1 MTTAKPAAPAT
12 RDADA
17 ELEALF
23 AAINDVI
30 LVLDAEGRY
39 VKIAPTN
46 PSLLYRPAG
55 ELLGKTL
62 REVFDPAQAEQFMEY
77 IRTALEART
86 TVHFEYS
93 LSIAGHEVWF
103 SGAISPMSGDQ
114 VVLVGRDITERKR
127 AAERLRASEQ
137 RFRAL
142 VEHSSDVI
150 MLLGSDGAILYASQ
164 STQPVLGYA
173 STENVGR
180 SAFDLVH
187 PDDRARALDLFGEL
201 MQRPGDLVRTELR
214 ALHKD
219 GSWRHLEAIGVNRLD
234 DASIGAIVVNYRDIT
249 DRERTERDLRET
261 LSLLNATFEST
272 ADGILVV
279 DLAGHIV
286 SFNRTFAELW
296 RIPDSI
302 LEAKD
307 SAPTLA
313 FVLEQL
319 ADPAG
324 FLSKIRELYARPDAS
339 SFDVLTF
346 KDGRIYE
353 RFSQPQ
359 RIAGK
364 SVGRVWS
371 FRDVTEAKRAEQIQL
386 ATYRISEAAHA
397 ARTLQEL
404 FGAIH
409 GIVGELMPA
418 KNFYIALYDAAADHL
433 TFPYHVDEYDTD
445 FPSKKPGKG
454 LTEYVLRTGQPLLV
468 TPEVHAELER
478 RGEVELIGPPSIDWV
493 GVPLKIGDRTTGVLV
508 AQTYAPGVRYR
519 ETEKLVLQF
528 VSTQVAMAIER
539 KRTEEQLHDS
549 ERKYRLLFETN
560 PEPMFVYDF
569 ETLRILAA
577 NGAAVARYGHTEPE
591 FLQLTLRDIRPP
603 EEQARLDGELASRSD
618 DGAVRGGIRHWTKQ
632 GQRFDV
638 DLVARPLDFA
648 GRRARLVLARDVS
661 AQRQLEEQ
669 LRQSQKME
677 AVGQLAGGI
686 AHDFNNL
693 LTAILGS
700 TQLLLHNTPPGDPRR
715 EDAEEIRHA
724 GLRAAELTRQLLA
737 FSRRQVLAPKVLDLN
752 AVVANMDRMLR
763 RLLGEDVELA
773 TSLDPAAGAVN
784 ADPGQLEQVLLN
796 LAVNARD
803 AMPGGGRLSIG
814 TTRVTLHEEHVERR
828 HRMAAGDYVCL
839 AVADTGVGM
848 DETTQAHL
856 FEPFFTTKEVGK
868 GTGLGLA
875 TVYGIVKQSGGYIWV
890 YSEAGHG
897 TTVKIYLP
905 RVPGVAEAPVPASEP
920 KPVRGGDET
929 VLLVE
934 DATPVRTLARRSLE
948 ARGYRVLDAADGP
961 SALELSARHG
971 GGIDILVTDVV
982 MPGMSG
988 RELAERLAP
997 ERPSMKVLYT
1007 SGYTDDTMV
1016 RQGVLTAGVAFLQ
1029 KPFVPDSLARKVREV
1044 LDGEKGEGRGT
1055 MG

>member
-39 VKIAPTN
+39 VKTAPTN
-46 PSLLYRPAG
+46 PALLYRPAG

-127 AAERLRASEQ
+127 AAERLHASEQ

-150 MLLGSDGAILYASQ
+150 MLLGPDGTILYASQ
-164 STQPVLGYA
+164 STQPVLGYG

-201 MQRPGDLVRTELR
+201 MQRPGDLVKTELR

-219 GSWRHLEAIGVNRLD
+219 GSWRDLEAGGVNRLED
-234 DASIGAIVVNYRDIT
+234 PSIRAIVVNYRDIT
-249 DRERTERDLRET
+249 DRERTERDLRQT

-296 RIPDSI
+296 RIPDS
-302 LEAKD
+302 LLGAKD
-307 SAPTLA
+307 SAQTLA

-359 RIAGK
+359 RLAGK

-397 ARTLQEL
+397 ARTRPDLVA
-404 FGAIH
+404 AIH

-418 KNFYIALYDAAADHL
+418 KNFYIALYDPADDLL
-433 TFPYHVDEYDTD
+433 TFPYHMDEYDSD

-468 TPEVHAELER
+468 TPELHAELER
-478 RGEVELIGPPSIDWV
+478 RGEVEMIGPPSIDWV
-493 GVPLKIGDRTTGVLV
+493 GVPLKIGDRAIGVLA

-519 ETEKLVLQF
+519 DTEKHVLQF

-539 KRTEEQLHDS
+539 KRTEEQLHES
-549 ERKYRLLFETN
+549 ERKYRSE
-560 PEPMFVYDF
+560 
-569 ETLRILAA
+569 
-577 NGAAVARYGHTEPE
+577 
-591 FLQLTLRDIRPP
+591 
-603 EEQARLDGELASRSD
+603 
-618 DGAVRGGIRHWTKQ
+618 
-632 GQRFDV
+632 
-638 DLVARPLDFA
+638 
-648 GRRARLVLARDVS
+648 
-661 AQRQLEEQ
+661 
-669 LRQSQKME
+669 
-677 AVGQLAGGI
+677 
-686 AHDFNNL
+686 
-693 LTAILGS
+693 
-700 TQLLLHNTPPGDPRR
+700 
-715 EDAEEIRHA
+715 
-724 GLRAAELTRQLLA
+724 
-737 FSRRQVLAPKVLDLN
+737 
-752 AVVANMDRMLR
+752 
-763 RLLGEDVELA
+763 
-773 TSLDPAAGAVN
+773 
-784 ADPGQLEQVLLN
+784 
-796 LAVNARD
+796 
-803 AMPGGGRLSIG
+803 
-814 TTRVTLHEEHVERR
+814 ERR
-828 HRMAAGDYVCL
+828 
-839 AVADTGVGM
+839 
-848 DETTQAHL
+848 
-856 FEPFFTTKEVGK
+856 VGK
-868 GTGLGLA
+868 
-875 TVYGIVKQSGGYIWV
+875 
-890 YSEAGHG
+890 EC
-897 TTVKIYLP
+897 
-905 RVPGVAEAPVPASEP
+905 
-920 KPVRGGDET
+920 
-929 VLLVE
+929 
-934 DATPVRTLARRSLE
+934 RS
-948 ARGYRVLDAADGP
+948 RWSPY
-961 SALELSARHG
+961 H
-971 GGIDILVTDVV
+971 
-982 MPGMSG
+982 
-988 RELAERLAP
+988 
-997 ERPSMKVLYT
+997 
-1007 SGYTDDTMV
+1007 
-1016 RQGVLTAGVAFLQ
+1016 
-1029 KPFVPDSLARKVREV
+1029 
-1044 LDGEKGEGRGT
+1044 
-1055 MG
+1055 

>member
-1 MTTAKPAAPAT
+1 MTISKPTAPLV

-23 AAINDVI
+23 AAIDDVI

-46 PSLLYRPAG
+46 PSLLYRPAA

-62 REVFDPAQAEQFMEY
+62 REVFDGAQAEQFMEY
-77 IRTALEART
+77 IRAALDTRT
-86 TVHFEYS
+86 TVHFEYN
-93 LSIAGHEVWF
+93 LSIGGREIWF
-103 SGAISPMSGDQ
+103 SGAISPMTGDQ
-114 VVLVGRDITERKR
+114 VVLVGRDITERR
-127 AAERLRASEQ
+127 RVEQ
-137 RFRAL
+137 
-142 VEHSSDVI
+142 
-150 MLLGSDGAILYASQ
+150 
-164 STQPVLGYA
+164 
-173 STENVGR
+173 
-180 SAFDLVH
+180 
-187 PDDRARALDLFGEL
+187 
-201 MQRPGDLVRTELR
+201 
-214 ALHKD
+214 
-219 GSWRHLEAIGVNRLD
+219 
-234 DASIGAIVVNYRDIT
+234 
-249 DRERTERDLRET
+249 DLRET
-261 LSLLNATFEST
+261 LSLLSATFEST

-279 DLAGHIV
+279 DLAGRIV
-286 SFNRTFAELW
+286 SFNRIFAELW

-307 SAPTLA
+307 SAQTLA

-319 ADPAG
+319 ADPQG
-324 FLSKIRELYARPDAS
+324 FLNKIRDLYARPDAS
-339 SFDVLTF
+339 SFDVLSF
-346 KDGRIYE
+346 KDGRVFE

-364 SVGRVWS
+364 SVGRVWT

-404 FGAIH
+404 FAAIH
-409 GIVGELMPA
+409 GNVGELMPA
-418 KNFYIALYDAAADHL
+418 KNFYIALYDAVDDVL
-433 TFPYHVDEYDTD
+433 TFPYHVDEFDSD
-445 FPSKKPGKG
+445 FPSKRPGKG

-478 RGEVELIGPPSIDWV
+478 RGEVELIGAPSIDWV
-493 GVPLKIGDRTTGVLV
+493 GVPLKIGDRTIGVLV

-519 ETEKLVLQF
+519 ETEKHVLQF

-569 ETLRILAA
+569 ETLRILAV
-577 NGAAVARYGHTEPE
+577 NGAAVARYGHTESE

-603 EEQARLDGELASRSD
+603 EEQARLDEELAHRPE
-618 DGAVRGGIRHWTKQ
+618 DGAVRAGVRHWTKQ
-632 GQRFDV
+632 GNRFEV
-638 DLVARPLDFA
+638 DLIARPLDFA
-648 GRRARLVLARDVS
+648 GRHARLVLARDVS

-700 TQLLLHNTPPGDPRR
+700 TQLLLHNTPAGDPRR

-773 TSLDPAAGAVN
+773 TSLEPAAGAVN

-814 TTRVTLHEEHVERR
+814 TTRFTLLEEHVERR
-828 HRMAAGDYVCL
+828 HRMPAGDYVCL
-839 AVADTGVGM
+839 VVADTGVGM

-890 YSEAGHG
+890 YSEPGHG

-905 RVPGVAEAPVPASEP
+905 RVPGVAEAPVPLTEP

-934 DATPVRTLARRSLE
+934 DAAPVRTLARRSLE
-948 ARGYRVLDAADGP
+948 ARGYRVLDAPDGP
-961 SALELSARHG
+961 SALALSAGHG

-997 ERPSMKVLYT
+997 QRPSMKVLYT

-1029 KPFVPDSLARKVREV
+1029 KPFVPDTLARKVRDV
-1044 LDGEKGEGRGT
+1044 LDGEQGAGSRER
-1055 MG
+1055 